1 LSNNYDQIEAQ
12 LRTNWTPIATPLFP
26 RKSFI
31 VDYKQVMN
39 SPISMI
45 FAITCQVVANK
56 PLLRVK
62 KWCFLQYKSEQ
73 VQLRN
78 ATFGI
83 TQRSAKIKTEERA
96 LRTFPSAVKS
106 LSLLPVQKL
115 QNDGTVN

>member
-1 LSNNYDQIEAQ
+1 MLHKLLLIRL
-12 LRTNWTPIATPLFP
+12 LRTIPIFSL
-26 RKSFI
+26 RKSHSF
-31 VDYKQVMN
+31 VFN
-39 SPISMI
+39 S
-45 FAITCQVVANK
+45 Q
-56 PLLRVK
+56 
-62 KWCFLQYKSEQ
+62 Q

>member
-1 LSNNYDQIEAQ
+1 MSI
-12 LRTNWTPIATPLFP
+12 TP
-26 RKSFI
+26 
-31 VDYKQVMN
+31 
-39 SPISMI
+39 
-45 FAITCQVVANK
+45 
-56 PLLRVK
+56 
-62 KWCFLQYKSEQ
+62 Q

-83 TQRSAKIKTEERA
+83 TQLSAKIKTEERA

>member
-1 LSNNYDQIEAQ
+1 
-12 LRTNWTPIATPLFP
+12 
-26 RKSFI
+26 
-31 VDYKQVMN
+31 
-39 SPISMI
+39 MI
-45 FAITCQVVANK
+45 LYSSLLYNLKDFVTKKEGYGCINRHKIFYNVFQNLLANFGK
-56 PLLRVK
+56 
-62 KWCFLQYKSEQ
+62 Q